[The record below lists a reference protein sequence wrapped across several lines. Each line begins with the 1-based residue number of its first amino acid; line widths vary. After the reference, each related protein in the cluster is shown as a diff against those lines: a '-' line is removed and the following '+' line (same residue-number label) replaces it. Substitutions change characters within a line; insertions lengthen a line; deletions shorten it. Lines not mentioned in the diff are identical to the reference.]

1 MSREHCFSRPHLT
14 AVMKHLCLVSVF
26 VLCCFYN
33 KEPQCSVITQQKFMI
48 FQFQRSEVQRGSWE
62 VKIQVLTRLC
72 FFPEHLGEDFFC
84 PFQLPEIAP
93 FLAGGS
99 LPSSKPAMARWV
111 LPKSHPFD
119 SLSCPFLHLKDF
131 CVDTEPAEQAR
142 ITSHL
147 KGSWLAALI
156 PSITW
161 ILLFLSKYSW
171 LIILYYFQMYH
182 IAIQDFS
189 RLYSIVVVLVFSR
202 VWLFENLWT
211 RALQAPLSMGFPR
224 QEYWSGL
231 PFLSPRKS
239 PVPGIEPTSLA
250 SPALTGGFFTTAPP
264 AWQLTI
270 HSKTMTPLTSYDWL
284 I

>member
-1 MSREHCFSRPHLT
+1 
-14 AVMKHLCLVSVF
+14 
-26 VLCCFYN
+26 
-33 KEPQCSVITQQKFMI
+33 
-48 FQFQRSEVQRGSWE
+48 
-62 VKIQVLTRLC
+62 
-72 FFPEHLGEDFFC
+72 
-84 PFQLPEIAP
+84 
-93 FLAGGS
+93 
-99 LPSSKPAMARWV
+99 MARWV

-189 RLYSIVVVLVFSR
+189 RLYSIFVVLVLSR

-231 PFLSPRKS
+231 PFLTPEGL
-239 PVPGIEPTSLA
+239 PHPGIEPESFA
-250 SPALTGGFFTTAPP
+250 SPALTGGFFTIMPHGKPHVSLLSFQPLSHVQLFVTLWTA
-264 AWQLTI
+264 ACQASLSFTI
-270 HSKTMTPLTSYDWL
+270 FQSLLKLMSFKSVMPFNHLILCGPLLLLPSTYPSIRDCSHQVAKVLKLQHQSFQWKFRVDFL
-284 I
+284 